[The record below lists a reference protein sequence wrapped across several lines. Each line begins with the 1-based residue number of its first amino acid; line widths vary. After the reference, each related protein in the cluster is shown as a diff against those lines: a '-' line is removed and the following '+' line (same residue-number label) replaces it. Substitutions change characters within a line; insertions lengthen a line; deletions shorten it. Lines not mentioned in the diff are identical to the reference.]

1 MVYKSTNKTYDFRN
15 FKTIRDFGSQIKN
28 NVINE
33 DMANNEQNELFK
45 HIEEFTRTTTKI
57 IKKKEVLDSALALLQ
72 RRAMV
77 FTAFKI
83 GTFPRSEES
92 QEGEGLKMLYLI
104 KCLKDYQ

>member
-1 MVYKSTNKTYDFRN
+1 MILETLKQYEILVAKLKIMLLMRIWQIMNKTSYSN
-15 FKTIRDFGSQIKN
+15 ILKN
-28 NVINE
+28 LL
-33 DMANNEQNELFK
+33 ELLLK
-45 HIEEFTRTTTKI
+45 EL
-57 IKKKEVLDSALALLQ
+57 KKEVLDSALALLQ